1 MHTMNR
7 QKGKT
12 ALILLVAVLC
22 VIVLLGIRGTRKTI
36 DKTVPARVYED
47 NGTTYA
53 PSSITISGTLKKTWS
68 STSFVGTFAMDGYE
82 PSCRDGVE
90 AKINWGDNEYPILTF
105 FYAGNF
111 SQLDVK
117 SIDLLS
123 VQLVYGDP
131 VETRGKWG
139 DKYYRS
145 INPLP
150 PSLSIQG
157 NILSVDFMNA
167 LENLTITITDE
178 QGTVIME
185 DNISGET
192 GECITIILNNE
203 STGRFYVKLEH
214 QLGWLMGEFIIQNN

>member
-1 MHTMNR
+1 MNR

-12 ALILLVAVLC
+12 ALILLLAILC
-22 VIVLLGIRGTRKTI
+22 AIILLGIRGTQKTI
-36 DKTVPARVYED
+36 DKTVPTRVCED

-117 SIDLLS
+117 SIDI
-123 VQLVYGDP
+123 
-131 VETRGKWG
+131 
-139 DKYYRS
+139 DKDMDRMMVTL
-145 INPLP
+145 ND
-150 PSLSIQG
+150 G
-157 NILSVDFMNA
+157 
-167 LENLTITITDE
+167 
-178 QGTVIME
+178 
-185 DNISGET
+185 
-192 GECITIILNNE
+192 TIIASENYFVPTQTLKGN
-203 STGRFYVKLEH
+203 
-214 QLGWLMGEFIIQNN
+214 

>member
-1 MHTMNR
+1 MNR

-22 VIVLLGIRGTRKTI
+22 AIVLLGIRGTRKTI
-36 DKTVPARVYED
+36 DKAVPTRVCED
-47 NGTTYA
+47 NRMTYT

-117 SIDLLS
+117 SIDI
-123 VQLVYGDP
+123 
-131 VETRGKWG
+131 
-139 DKYYRS
+139 DKDMDRMMVTL
-145 INPLP
+145 ND
-150 PSLSIQG
+150 G
-157 NILSVDFMNA
+157 
-167 LENLTITITDE
+167 
-178 QGTVIME
+178 
-185 DNISGET
+185 
-192 GECITIILNNE
+192 TIIASENYFVPTEAMN
-203 STGRFYVKLEH
+203 G
-214 QLGWLMGEFIIQNN
+214 N